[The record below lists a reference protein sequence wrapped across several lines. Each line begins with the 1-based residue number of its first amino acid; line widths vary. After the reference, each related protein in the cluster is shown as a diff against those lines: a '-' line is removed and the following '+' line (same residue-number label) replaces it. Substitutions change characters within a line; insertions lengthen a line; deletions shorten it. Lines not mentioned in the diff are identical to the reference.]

1 MKITVHLSAALPGQP
16 DTTMSVS
23 GDVASVSGVAYDL
36 SGVPEGGSAVP
47 GGDHPFV
54 GTIKRVGGQIEV
66 SVLWSYDPA
75 TASPDQG
82 SEHPVFVTTSGAVPD
97 PVQRLEVQQ

>member
-1 MKITVHLSAALPGQP
+1 MKIRTVLVGRPSGSPE
-16 DTTMSVS
+16 TTMSVS
-23 GDVASVSGVAYDL
+23 ADVATVNGTAYDL

-54 GTIKRVGGQIEV
+54 GAIKRVGGQIEV
-66 SVLWSYDPA
+66 SVHWSYDTA

-82 SEHPVFVTTSGAVPD
+82 SDHPVFVTTSGAVPD
-97 PVQRLEVQQ
+97 PVQRLEVQE